1 MVAGLS
7 WADLSISGNAD
18 LLRFVFHTTS
28 KRFTESKKQ
37 ILSEWNL
44 SGRKCPTDI
53 RYQISDARL
62 LPDDKNSYSNNLLL
76 QPRYTEEQSTS
87 DLEADGVQQ

>member
-18 LLRFVFHTTS
+18 FLRFVFHTTS

-44 SGRKCPTDI
+44 RGRKCPTDI
-53 RYQISDARL
+53 RYL

>member
-1 MVAGLS
+1 MLNTTWLLVSRGLIWVFQEMLIS
-7 WADLSISGNAD
+7 WDLFSTQPAKG
-18 LLRFVFHTTS
+18 L
-28 KRFTESKKQ
+28 ESKKQ

-53 RYQISDARL
+53 RYL

>member
-18 LLRFVFHTTS
+18 FLRFVFHTTR

-53 RYQISDARL
+53 RYL